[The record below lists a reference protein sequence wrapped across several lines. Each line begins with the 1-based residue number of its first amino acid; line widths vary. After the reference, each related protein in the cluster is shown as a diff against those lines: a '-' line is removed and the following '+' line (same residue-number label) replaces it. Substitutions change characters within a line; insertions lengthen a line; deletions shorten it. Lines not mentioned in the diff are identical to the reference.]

1 MTTTADLVA
10 LIAPEH
16 AGKPKFAATVALS
29 VDPLVRMEAAL
40 QALYF
45 DFDLDVAVGPQ
56 LDAVGVRVGR
66 SRAVPIPL
74 QNLFFSWDDTIRG
87 WDAGI
92 WKGPYDVGT
101 TIFNLDDDTY
111 RRLLRAKVLAN
122 RWDGTVSSL
131 EAIYT
136 AFFDDPATLVFVSDD
151 SYSAQPQE
159 FFTWDDANR
168 GWDRG
173 SWIAAGETLNAPSI
187 GSVDMRITVGFAGR
201 VPPIIDLAILDQGLV
216 GAKPEGV
223 AVALAVTSVVDAPIF
238 GFDLQSEYIGG
249 WDTGAWA
256 ATPAELIANP
266 PQTLAAAAAVSIA
279 SLDFRFA
286 MNSGLLPLL

>member
-40 QALYF
+40 QALSD
-45 DFDLDVAVGPQ
+45 DFDLDDAVGPQ
-56 LDAVGVRVGR
+56 LDAVGLRVGR
-66 SRAVPIPL
+66 SRSVPIPL
-74 QNLFFSWDDTIRG
+74 QGLFFTWDDPIRG

-92 WKGPYDVGT
+92 WKGPYDVGSS
-101 TIFNLDDDTY
+101 IYDLDDETY
-111 RRLLRAKVLAN
+111 RRLLRSKVLAN
-122 RWDGTVSSL
+122 RWDGTVEML
-131 EAIYT
+131 EAIYI
-136 AFFDDPATLVFVSDD
+136 AFFNDPATLVFVSDD

-159 FFTWDDANR
+159 FFTWDDPNR

-173 SWIAAGETLNAPSI
+173 SWIAPGQALNAPSI
-187 GSVDMRITVGFAGR
+187 GSVDMQITVGFSGQ
-201 VPPIIDLAILDQGLV
+201 VPSIIDLALLNQGLV

-223 AVALAVTSVVDAPIF
+223 AVDLAITSVIGSPIF
-238 GFDLQSEYIGG
+238 GFDIQSPYIGG

-256 ATPAELIANP
+256 ATPGELIATP
-266 PQTLAAAAAVSIA
+266 PMTAGAAAAASMA
-279 SLDFRFA
+279 TLDLRFVT
-286 MNSGLLPLL
+286 NSGFLPLL